1 LTQGQVALGVIV
13 APRFERESGEIAA
26 ELAEDLREHY
36 GSVEWQ
42 IDLVVDPL
50 VTPPATATE
59 IFQAARAKLLERD
72 WDLAIVVTDLPVR
85 IGGRAVAQQVSPILG
100 IAVVSLPALGAVHLR
115 RRLRRALLDLVG
127 HLVGDNAGEALQ
139 ELATDTDERAALFVP
154 SVLLS
159 NLRLLVGMVRANR
172 PWRLATR
179 LYRALVAALAAG
191 AFGVVSP
198 EIWRVSA
205 AMDWWRLVVTSLL
218 SITITVVAVIAAHRL
233 WERAPDPRVR
243 EQVILFN
250 VATAGTVLVG
260 ILTLYAALFA
270 LILLGEG
277 IVIAPSFFDRALGRE
292 TGLTGYLRLA
302 WFLAS
307 LATVGGALG
316 AALESDEAVREAAY
330 TFSPAEHGAD

>member
-1 LTQGQVALGVIV
+1 LSKGQVALGVIV

-26 ELAEDLREHY
+26 ELAEDLHEHY

-42 IDLVVDPL
+42 IDLVVDAL
-50 VTPPATATE
+50 VTPQATATE
-59 IFQAARAKLLERD
+59 IFQAARVKLLERD

-85 IGGRAVAQQVSPILG
+85 IGGRTVAQQVSPILG

-127 HLVGDNAGEALQ
+127 NLVGDSAGEALQ
-139 ELATDTDERAALFVP
+139 ELATDTEHAALFVP
-154 SVLLS
+154 TVLLS

-172 PWRLATR
+172 PWRIATR

-205 AMDWWRLVVTSLL
+205 AMDWWRLVATSLL
-218 SITITVVAVIAAHRL
+218 SITITVVAVIAAHGL

-277 IVIAPSFFDRALGRE
+277 IVIAPSFFDQALGRA
-292 TGLTGYLRLA
+292 TGLADYLRLA

-330 TFSPAEHGAD
+330 TFSPADHGAA